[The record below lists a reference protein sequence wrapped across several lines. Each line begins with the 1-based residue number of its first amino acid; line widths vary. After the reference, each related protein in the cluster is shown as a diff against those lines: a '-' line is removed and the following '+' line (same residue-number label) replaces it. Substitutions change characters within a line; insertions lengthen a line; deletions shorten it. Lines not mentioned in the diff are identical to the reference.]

1 MDCEINPLKLPRLD
15 KTALALEMGELLG
28 RELEL
33 PQVRTVGGHAYLSW
47 QERAVYT
54 VDWGSSPAHRDRV
67 KDHRGCLSQPDHR
80 YRALCADPVGRYG
93 HRPAMPQWT
102 VP

>member
-1 MDCEINPLKLPRLD
+1 MECEINPLKLPRLD

-28 RELEL
+28 RDLEL

-54 VDWGSSPAHRDRV
+54 VDWGSSQLTGTPTA
-67 KDHRGCLSQPDHR
+67 
-80 YRALCADPVGRYG
+80 A
-93 HRPAMPQWT
+93 
-102 VP
+102 